1 MFDIE
6 KAFVPKDIAIE
17 LRDLGFDEF
26 CLFYY
31 EHNKPAPRF
40 GLESRDI
47 KNKSH
52 FRIMTI
58 NAHKILKLKSNKFDI
73 AAPSYEQV
81 FTWFRK
87 KGLFHSIILTKDFI
101 ENDIF
106 FSCEIR
112 NVDTD
117 IVTMFSSNTY
127 EEAKIDSIKIL
138 IDIYKNQKINE
149 ILRYK
154 IQNALKTINLPY
166 LDVEDYEEYVEII
179 SPRFIFY
186 MNNEGYQRTMKK
198 VLTKEIDKYVKNTR
212 NT

>member
-6 KAFVPKDIAIE
+6 KAFVPKNIAIE

-52 FRIMTI
+52 FRIITI

-73 AAPSYEQV
+73 AAPSYQQI
-81 FTWFRK
+81 FAWFRG
-87 KGLFHSIILTKDFI
+87 KGLFHSITIEKDFI
-101 ENDIF
+101 EKDIS

-112 NVDTD
+112 DAKGD
-117 IVTMFSSNTY
+117 IITLFSRDTY
-127 EEAKIDSIKIL
+127 EKAEKDLLERL
-138 IDIYKNQKINE
+138 INIYKNEKANI
-149 ILRYK
+149 
-154 IQNALKTINLPY
+154 
-166 LDVEDYEEYVEII
+166 
-179 SPRFIFY
+179 
-186 MNNEGYQRTMKK
+186 
-198 VLTKEIDKYVKNTR
+198 
-212 NT
+212 

>member
-47 KNKSH
+47 KNKSN
-52 FRIMTI
+52 FRIITI

-73 AAPSYEQV
+73 AAPSYQQI
-81 FTWFRK
+81 FAWFRG
-87 KGLFHSIILTKDFI
+87 KGLFHSITIEEDFI
-101 ENDIF
+101 EKDIS

-112 NVDTD
+112 DAKGD
-117 IVTMFSSNTY
+117 IITLFSRDTY
-127 EEAKIDSIKIL
+127 EKAEKDLLERL
-138 IDIYKNQKINE
+138 INIYKNEKANI
-149 ILRYK
+149 
-154 IQNALKTINLPY
+154 
-166 LDVEDYEEYVEII
+166 
-179 SPRFIFY
+179 
-186 MNNEGYQRTMKK
+186 
-198 VLTKEIDKYVKNTR
+198 
-212 NT
+212 

>member
-87 KGLFHSIILTKDFI
+87 KGLFHSITIEEDFI
-101 ENDIF
+101 EKDIS

-112 NVDTD
+112 DEKGD
-117 IVTMFSSNTY
+117 IITLFSRDTY
-127 EEAKIDSIKIL
+127 EKAEKDLLERL
-138 IDIYKNQKINE
+138 INIYKNEKANI
-149 ILRYK
+149 
-154 IQNALKTINLPY
+154 
-166 LDVEDYEEYVEII
+166 
-179 SPRFIFY
+179 
-186 MNNEGYQRTMKK
+186 
-198 VLTKEIDKYVKNTR
+198 
-212 NT
+212 

>member
-1 MFDIE
+1 MNLIIKSIKNIIMTDLE
-6 KAFVPKDIAIE
+6 KEIVPIKLASE
-17 LRDLGFDEF
+17 LREIGFSEF
-26 CLFYY
+26 CMFYY

-40 GLESRDI
+40 GLESRDV

-58 NAHKILKLKSNKFDI
+58 NAHQILKLKSNKFDI

-81 FTWFRK
+81 FAWFRS

-112 NVDTD
+112 NANTD

-127 EEAKIDSIKIL
+127 EEAKVELLKRL
-138 IDIYKNQKINE
+138 IEVYKENI
-149 ILRYK
+149 
-154 IQNALKTINLPY
+154 
-166 LDVEDYEEYVEII
+166 
-179 SPRFIFY
+179 
-186 MNNEGYQRTMKK
+186 
-198 VLTKEIDKYVKNTR
+198 
-212 NT
+212 

>member
-31 EHNKPAPRF
+31 EHNKSAPRF

-138 IDIYKNQKINE
+138 IDIYKN
-149 ILRYK
+149 
-154 IQNALKTINLPY
+154 
-166 LDVEDYEEYVEII
+166 
-179 SPRFIFY
+179 
-186 MNNEGYQRTMKK
+186 GKK
-198 VLTKEIDKYVKNTR
+198 
-212 NT
+212 

>member
-6 KAFVPKDIAIE
+6 KAFVPKNIAIE

-58 NAHKILKLKSNKFDI
+58 NAHQILKFKSNKFDI
-73 AAPSYEQV
+73 AAPSYQQI
-81 FTWFRK
+81 FAWFRG
-87 KGLFHSIILTKDFI
+87 KGLFHSITIEEDFI
-101 ENDIF
+101 EKDIS

-112 NVDTD
+112 DAKGD
-117 IVTMFSSNTY
+117 IITLFSRDTY
-127 EEAKIDSIKIL
+127 EKAEKDLLERL
-138 IDIYKNQKINE
+138 INIYKNEKANI
-149 ILRYK
+149 
-154 IQNALKTINLPY
+154 
-166 LDVEDYEEYVEII
+166 
-179 SPRFIFY
+179 
-186 MNNEGYQRTMKK
+186 
-198 VLTKEIDKYVKNTR
+198 
-212 NT
+212 

>member
-6 KAFVPKDIAIE
+6 KAFVPKNIAIE

-40 GLESRDI
+40 VLESRDI

-58 NAHKILKLKSNKFDI
+58 NAYKILKLKSNKFDI

-87 KGLFHSIILTKDFI
+87 KVLFHSIILTKDFI

-106 FSCEIR
+106 FSCEIK

-127 EEAKIDSIKIL
+127 EEAKIDFIKIL
-138 IDIYKNQKINE
+138 IDIYKNGKKI
-149 ILRYK
+149 I
-154 IQNALKTINLPY
+154 
-166 LDVEDYEEYVEII
+166 
-179 SPRFIFY
+179 
-186 MNNEGYQRTMKK
+186 KK
-198 VLTKEIDKYVKNTR
+198 
-212 NT
+212 

>member
-87 KGLFHSIILTKDFI
+87 KGLFHSITIEEDFI
-101 ENDIF
+101 EKDIS

-112 NVDTD
+112 DEKGD
-117 IVTMFSSNTY
+117 IITLFSRDTY
-127 EEAKIDSIKIL
+127 EKAEKDLLERL
-138 IDIYKNQKINE
+138 INIYKN
-149 ILRYK
+149 
-154 IQNALKTINLPY
+154 
-166 LDVEDYEEYVEII
+166 
-179 SPRFIFY
+179 
-186 MNNEGYQRTMKK
+186 KK
-198 VLTKEIDKYVKNTR
+198 ANI
-212 NT
+212 

>member
-6 KAFVPKDIAIE
+6 KEFVPKDIAIE

-31 EHNKPAPRF
+31 EHNKPTSRF

-73 AAPSYEQV
+73 AAPSYQQI
-81 FTWFRK
+81 FAWFRK
-87 KGLFHSIILTKDFI
+87 KGLFHSITIEEDFI
-101 ENDIF
+101 KKDIL

-112 NVDTD
+112 DKKGD
-117 IVTMFSSNTY
+117 IITLFSRDTY
-127 EEAKIDSIKIL
+127 EKSEKDLLEML
-138 IDIYKNQKINE
+138 INIYKNEK
-149 ILRYK
+149 
-154 IQNALKTINLPY
+154 A
-166 LDVEDYEEYVEII
+166 
-179 SPRFIFY
+179 S
-186 MNNEGYQRTMKK
+186 
-198 VLTKEIDKYVKNTR
+198 TK
-212 NT
+212 

>member
-1 MFDIE
+1 MLDIE
-6 KAFVPKDIAIE
+6 KTFVPKNIAIE

-47 KNKSH
+47 KSKSH

-73 AAPSYEQV
+73 AAPSYEQI
-81 FTWFRK
+81 FAWFRK
-87 KGLFHSIILTKDFI
+87 KGLFHSIILVKDFFEDEI
-101 ENDIF
+101 S

-112 NVDTD
+112 NANTD

-127 EEAKIDSIKIL
+127 EEAKIELLKRLIKI
-138 IDIYKNQKINE
+138 YK
-149 ILRYK
+149 
-154 IQNALKTINLPY
+154 
-166 LDVEDYEEYVEII
+166 DG
-179 SPRFIFY
+179 
-186 MNNEGYQRTMKK
+186 NNF
-198 VLTKEIDKYVKNTR
+198 
-212 NT
+212 

>member
-87 KGLFHSIILTKDFI
+87 KSLFHSIILTKDFI

-127 EEAKIDSIKIL
+127 EEAKIELLKRL
-138 IDIYKNQKINE
+138 IEIYKN
-149 ILRYK
+149 
-154 IQNALKTINLPY
+154 
-166 LDVEDYEEYVEII
+166 
-179 SPRFIFY
+179 
-186 MNNEGYQRTMKK
+186 GKK
-198 VLTKEIDKYVKNTR
+198 
-212 NT
+212 

>member
-1 MFDIE
+1 MLDIE
-6 KAFVPKDIAIE
+6 KTFVPKNIAIE

-47 KNKSH
+47 KSKSH

-73 AAPSYEQV
+73 AAPSYEQI
-81 FTWFRK
+81 FAWFRK
-87 KGLFHSIILTKDFI
+87 KGLFHSIILVKDFFEDEI
-101 ENDIF
+101 S

-112 NVDTD
+112 NANTD

-127 EEAKIDSIKIL
+127 EEAKIELLKRL
-138 IDIYKNQKINE
+138 IEIYRNE
-149 ILRYK
+149 
-154 IQNALKTINLPY
+154 KTNI
-166 LDVEDYEEYVEII
+166 
-179 SPRFIFY
+179 
-186 MNNEGYQRTMKK
+186 
-198 VLTKEIDKYVKNTR
+198 
-212 NT
+212 

>member
-6 KAFVPKDIAIE
+6 KAFVPKDIAIK

-47 KNKSH
+47 KSKNH

-81 FTWFRK
+81 FAWFRN
-87 KGLFHSIILTKDFI
+87 KGLFHSITLKKNPIVIDVPFY
-101 ENDIF
+101 
-106 FSCEIR
+106 CEIK
-112 NVDTD
+112 NSEGD
-117 IVTMFSSNTY
+117 IITIFHKKNY

-138 IDIYKNQKINE
+138 IDIYKN
-149 ILRYK
+149 
-154 IQNALKTINLPY
+154 
-166 LDVEDYEEYVEII
+166 
-179 SPRFIFY
+179 
-186 MNNEGYQRTMKK
+186 GKK
-198 VLTKEIDKYVKNTR
+198 
-212 NT
+212 

>member
-127 EEAKIDSIKIL
+127 EEAKIDSVKIL
-138 IDIYKNQKINE
+138 IDIYKNGKNNQKIDD

-166 LDVEDYEEYVEII
+166 LGVEDYGEYIEII
-179 SPRFIFY
+179 SPRFRFY
-186 MNNEGYQRTMKK
+186 MNKESYQRTMKE
-198 VLTKEIDKYVKNTR
+198 VLTK
-212 NT
+212 